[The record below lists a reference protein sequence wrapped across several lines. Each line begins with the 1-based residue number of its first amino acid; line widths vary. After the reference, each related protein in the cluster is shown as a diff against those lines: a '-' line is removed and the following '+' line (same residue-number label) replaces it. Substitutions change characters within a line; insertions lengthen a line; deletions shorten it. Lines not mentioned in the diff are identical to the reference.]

1 MRGHREQTHIR
12 IDARLQRR
20 IDRQHLAERVH
31 DRRAGAPAHGRVGP
45 CARVRHI
52 DAVTRRHDLLER
64 AQQRNVVA
72 ARAHDA
78 AQALP
83 AVDDY
88 LLIGSVRDRAGEPDA
103 AQQRPNGRRHRRY
116 PNIRPR
122 PAPPVVAHA
131 PRMDREFYFF
141 CCHVLFTLLE
151 PLHLPEQTE
160 QRQADPSLC
169 SGNANNCP
177 KRSSTE
183 WRSEF
188 ESKYARKQYRPVR
201 IATAQWVITAK
212 YTAPLSKKIPLE
224 NHPFSA
230 SMDDTGTGAR
240 MSPSRHK
247 PRPAW
252 RCGSRHV
259 CLDVSAR
266 IAEWLPAEICQIQ
279 TCAMA
284 PFASE
289 PPIGCRA
296 PRQTAH
302 GGEKRN
308 KKSSKKATQAS
319 RSCVKVHRSAP
330 SPANADA
337 KPKVTNHH
345 KHEPKS
351 ARDENMRSLLHE
363 SFHAA

>member
-1 MRGHREQTHIR
+1 MRGHREQMHIR

-103 AQQRPNGRRHRRY
+103 AQQRPNCRRHRRY

-131 PRMDREFYFF
+131 SRMDREFYFF

-183 WRSEF
+183 WRPEF
-188 ESKYARKQYRPVR
+188 ESKYARKQYRLVR
-201 IATAQWVITAK
+201 IATAQWVFTAK

-252 RCGSRHV
+252 RCGSRRIFFWTFRRESRNGRPQKYARYKHV
-259 CLDVSAR
+259 LWRRSR
-266 IAEWLPAEICQIQ
+266 
-279 TCAMA
+279 
-284 PFASE
+284 
-289 PPIGCRA
+289 
-296 PRQTAH
+296 
-302 GGEKRN
+302 
-308 KKSSKKATQAS
+308 AS
-319 RSCVKVHRSAP
+319 RRLGAVHR
-330 SPANADA
+330 ANSVRRRQ
-337 KPKVTNHH
+337 KVTKNQ
-345 KHEPKS
+345 KKKRRRPP
-351 ARDENMRSLLHE
+351 AR
-363 SFHAA
+363 A

>member
-20 IDRQHLAERVH
+20 IGRQHLAERVH
-31 DRRAGAPAHGRVGP
+31 DRRTGAPAHGRVGP

-103 AQQRPNGRRHRRY
+103 AQQRPNCRRHRRY
-116 PNIRPR
+116 PDIRPR

-177 KRSSTE
+177 KSSSTE
-183 WRSEF
+183 WHPEF
-188 ESKYARKQYRPVR
+188 ESKYARKQYRLVR

-252 RCGSRHV
+252 RCGSRRIFFGRFGANRGMAARRNMPDTNMCYGAVRGRAAHWMP
-259 CLDVSAR
+259 CTAPNSAR
-266 IAEWLPAEICQIQ
+266 RRK
-279 TCAMA
+279 T
-284 PFASE
+284 
-289 PPIGCRA
+289 
-296 PRQTAH
+296 
-302 GGEKRN
+302 
-308 KKSSKKATQAS
+308 
-319 RSCVKVHRSAP
+319 
-330 SPANADA
+330 
-337 KPKVTNHH
+337 
-345 KHEPKS
+345 
-351 ARDENMRSLLHE
+351 
-363 SFHAA
+363 

>member
-1 MRGHREQTHIR
+1 M
-12 IDARLQRR
+12 
-20 IDRQHLAERVH
+20 
-31 DRRAGAPAHGRVGP
+31 
-45 CARVRHI
+45 
-52 DAVTRRHDLLER
+52 
-64 AQQRNVVA
+64 A

-103 AQQRPNGRRHRRY
+103 AQQRPNCRRHRRY

-131 PRMDREFYFF
+131 SRMDREFYFF

-183 WRSEF
+183 WRPEF
-188 ESKYARKQYRPVR
+188 ESKYARKQYRLVR
-201 IATAQWVITAK
+201 IATAQWVFTAK

-252 RCGSRHV
+252 RCGSRRIFFWTFRRESRNGRPQKYARYKHV
-259 CLDVSAR
+259 LWRRSR
-266 IAEWLPAEICQIQ
+266 
-279 TCAMA
+279 
-284 PFASE
+284 
-289 PPIGCRA
+289 
-296 PRQTAH
+296 
-302 GGEKRN
+302 
-308 KKSSKKATQAS
+308 AS
-319 RSCVKVHRSAP
+319 RRLGAVHR
-330 SPANADA
+330 ANSVRRRQ
-337 KPKVTNHH
+337 KVTKNQ
-345 KHEPKS
+345 KKKRRRPP
-351 ARDENMRSLLHE
+351 AR
-363 SFHAA
+363 A